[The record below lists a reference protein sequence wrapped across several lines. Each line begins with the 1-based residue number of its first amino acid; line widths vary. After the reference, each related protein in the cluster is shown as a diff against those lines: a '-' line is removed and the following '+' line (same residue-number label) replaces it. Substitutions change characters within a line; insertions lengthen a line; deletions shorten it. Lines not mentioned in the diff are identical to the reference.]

1 KPPPPRQQLL
11 HQPALELAL
20 GCDDGAQRV
29 NDVLDPIE
37 IECGLRTSL
46 SALEHRYHN
55 LSERGKM
62 PTVTEVWNS
71 APGEDRKP
79 VQVSGADTLILR
91 PQELDSIRSY
101 HERTVRE
108 LHISCVVTEY
118 HER

>member
-1 KPPPPRQQLL
+1 MVVPRDGALNRCDNISEAYFDPRVGGDELPKPPPPRQQLL

-20 GCDDGAQRV
+20 GCDDGPQRV

-79 VQVSGADTLILR
+79 VQVSGADTLI
-91 PQELDSIRSY
+91 
-101 HERTVRE
+101 
-108 LHISCVVTEY
+108 
-118 HER
+118 